1 MYLIMVTS
9 VYVLILFIN
18 LLLNSLLYFDR
29 MDSGEQPKVKIA
41 ANIFRELCYNN
52 RDNLSAG
59 IIVAGWDKSEGG
71 QVGIQIYRIVQS

>member
-1 MYLIMVTS
+1 M
-9 VYVLILFIN
+9 
-18 LLLNSLLYFDR
+18 YFDR